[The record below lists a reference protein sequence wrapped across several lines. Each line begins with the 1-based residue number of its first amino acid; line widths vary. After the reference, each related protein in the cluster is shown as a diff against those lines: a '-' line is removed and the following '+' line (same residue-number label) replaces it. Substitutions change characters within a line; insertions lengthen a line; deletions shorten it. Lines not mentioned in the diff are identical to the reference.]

1 MWLVLL
7 AVLMAVNENSISP
20 NIMAENIIGHTGTVF
35 RENAGLKS
43 DSCTICH
50 NDGGFDLSA
59 TTNQLCY
66 HCHND
71 VESKSL
77 KRFKHADVVNPQYPS
92 VSCEGCHKLH
102 KAGARPLLTQNEMEL
117 CQGCHPET
125 KQYLSH
131 PVVTGLQGQTI
142 TGSDGRVITCAS
154 HCHDVHG
161 TDNKYFCQLE
171 PGRELCISCHKD
183 FE

>member
-66 HCHND
+66 HCHDD

-77 KRFKHADVVNPQYPS
+77 KRFKHTDVVNPQYP
-92 VSCEGCHKLH
+92 ERKLR
-102 KAGARPLLTQNEMEL
+102 GMP
-117 CQGCHPET
+117 
-125 KQYLSH
+125 
-131 PVVTGLQGQTI
+131 
-142 TGSDGRVITCAS
+142 
-154 HCHDVHG
+154 
-161 TDNKYFCQLE
+161 
-171 PGRELCISCHKD
+171 
-183 FE
+183 